1 MLDWVVLALALA
13 YLALLFLIAWAGD
26 RRTRPPGRA
35 PAVYALAIGVYCTSW
50 TLYGAVGVAAEGGL
64 DYLAIYVGPILVM
77 GLGWPLIARM
87 VRIARTENLVSI
99 SDFISARYGKSRA
112 RRRGRHLHRRGRPPP
127 LLRAAA
133 QGDHHQLRGAR
144 AATSA
149 GCPAAP
155 R

>member
-64 DYLAIYVGPILVM
+64 DYLAIYVGPILVH
-77 GLGWPLIARM
+77 GPRLA
-87 VRIARTENLVSI
+87 A
-99 SDFISARYGKSRA
+99 DRA
-112 RRRGRHLHRRGRPPP
+112 HGPHRPRRERRLDLRLH
-127 LLRAAA
+127 LRA
-133 QGDHHQLRGAR
+133 LRQEPR
-144 AATSA
+144 ASRCSSPSPRRSA
-149 GCPAAP
+149 CCPIS
-155 R
+155 RCS